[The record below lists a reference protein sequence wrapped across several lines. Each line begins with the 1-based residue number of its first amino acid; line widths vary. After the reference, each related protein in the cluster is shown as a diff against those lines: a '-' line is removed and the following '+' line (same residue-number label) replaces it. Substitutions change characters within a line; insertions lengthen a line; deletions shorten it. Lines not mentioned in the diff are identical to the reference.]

1 MTFPKVF
8 ARRRIGDITIG
19 IARSK
24 PANLGDSREK
34 VEHTKKQKQKKTCVK
49 HEIKAE
55 EERFRNVTPGDN
67 QGIPEVK
74 PGPKRSYHTYRQTAR
89 AAKPPP
95 PTMQGGGEKEA
106 HSALHTTR
114 N

>member
-34 VEHTKKQKQKKTCVK
+34 VEHTKKQKQKKRV
-49 HEIKAE
+49 
-55 EERFRNVTPGDN
+55 
-67 QGIPEVK
+67 
-74 PGPKRSYHTYRQTAR
+74 
-89 AAKPPP
+89 
-95 PTMQGGGEKEA
+95 
-106 HSALHTTR
+106 
-114 N
+114 